1 MDTNAM
7 NEGLQSAMA
16 TAVGLLSN
24 WGISVIGAVVLLIVG
39 RMVAGWTRTNMTKG
53 LTKAKTD
60 ASLIPFFASMIYY
73 LVLAF
78 VVIAVLNL
86 FGIET
91 TSLIAVFGA
100 AGLAV
105 GLALQGTLSNF
116 AAGVMLLIFRP
127 IRVGDFGD
135 FVEVAGQAGTVAEIS
150 IFSTLMNTPDNV
162 RITIPNAQVYGD
174 TVKNYSFNATR
185 RIDLI
190 MGISYEDNIGT
201 AVSIIERVL
210 QADERTLEDPAPT
223 VAVAELADSSVN
235 LVVRPWCKREDY
247 WALRWDLTRK
257 LKEELEAGGCSI
269 PFPQRDLHVLD
280 FPNKAS

>member
-7 NEGLQSAMA
+7 SEGMQEAME
-16 TAVGLLSN
+16 TAVELLSS
-24 WGISVIGAVVLLIVG
+24 WGLSVVGAIALFVIGRI
-39 RMVAGWTRTNMTKG
+39 VAGWVRRST
-53 LTKAKTD
+53 TKALARANTD
-60 ASLIPFFASMIYY
+60 ASLIPFFASMVYY
-73 LVLAF
+73 VVLA
-78 VVIAVLNL
+78 VVLIAVLSL

-91 TSLIAVFGA
+91 TSLIAVVGA

-127 IRVGDFGD
+127 IRVGDF
-135 FVEVAGQAGTVAEIS
+135 VEVAGQAGTVAEIS
-150 IFSTLMNTPDNV
+150 IFSTLMNTGDNV

-174 TVKNYSFNATR
+174 IVKNYSFNDTR

-190 MGISYEDNIGT
+190 MGIGYDDNIGT
-201 AVSIIERVL
+201 AASIIERVL
-210 QADERTLEDPAPT
+210 TADERTLKDPAPT

-235 LVVRPWCKREDY
+235 LVVRPWCKKEDY

-257 LKEELEAGGCSI
+257 LKEELEAGGCNI
-269 PFPQRDLHVLD
+269 PFPQHDIHVLD
-280 FPNKAS
+280 FPGKSA